1 MSVRLGR
8 SGEKLKVGWN
18 RFSLS
23 RFELVKVRAKARRRG
38 VWFRVLS
45 RVERGLI
52 DLAIKIV
59 ERPRSL
65 VLARSLVGVVEK
77 LLDALESEV
86 TRLMRTVG
94 HSLAKKLSEIAQSW
108 GNESASL
115 WTADLSFVRYLAM
128 IQKNL
133 RPIFR
138 V

>member
-94 HSLAKKLSEIAQSW
+94 HSLAKKLSEFALSW

-115 WTADLSFVRYLAM
+115 WTSDLSFVRYLAM